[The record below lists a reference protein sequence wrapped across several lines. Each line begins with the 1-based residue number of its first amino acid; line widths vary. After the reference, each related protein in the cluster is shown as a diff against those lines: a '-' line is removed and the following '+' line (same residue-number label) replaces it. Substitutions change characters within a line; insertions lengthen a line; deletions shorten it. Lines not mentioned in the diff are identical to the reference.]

1 MLIIIE
7 KNILCNKKFILF
19 QREQENYKAL
29 QENEEKLI
37 STAFY
42 KLVSYCYN

>member
-1 MLIIIE
+1 MYYII
-7 KNILCNKKFILF
+7 NFVLLF
-19 QREQENYKAL
+19 KREQENYKTL

-42 KLVSYCYN
+42 KLVSYYY